1 MKEIQYEIVKEIAV
15 LSASDSG
22 YTKEINLISWNGRE
36 PKYDIR
42 SFSPNREKCGKGI
55 TLNADEAAAL
65 LEALQKEVNSGDC
78 ALPGFVDSKNEEKT
92 ERNAGY
98 LVVSHSGGGMLRQG
112 TRKGIRR
119 TPANRGMRAHWV
131 VKGLDISEDVC
142 HGMCP

>member
-1 MKEIQYEIVKEIAV
+1 MKLWTDKNQKAKTEKGQGMKEIQYEIVKEIAV

-65 LEALQKEVNSGDC
+65 LKALQKEVNSGD
-78 ALPGFVDSKNEEKT
+78 
-92 ERNAGY
+92 
-98 LVVSHSGGGMLRQG
+98 
-112 TRKGIRR
+112 
-119 TPANRGMRAHWV
+119 
-131 VKGLDISEDVC
+131 
-142 HGMCP
+142 